1 MKVHEILMFF
11 FSRSAAMAQQNIKS
25 KTFQTMRKHFGQ
37 SRESTVDSSDYS
49 YNDSGVTKIQKHT
62 NADVRQCFAATIRNM
77 GNHYCSIAYFIRISK
92 ISFQER
98 KKNSQKVFYIVH
110 FMDAKGSQLVISQ
123 FIDACVLS
131 LQHAAFQLNPIAKA
145 KSKYKTVNELFY
157 QIYSIEISTTILK
170 SKTRAVE
177 L

>member
-1 MKVHEILMFF
+1 MSASNWHGHDLSFDGNIFTMLFKIAYKMKVHEILMFF

-62 NADVRQCFAATIRNM
+62 NADVKQCFAATIRNM

-92 ISFQER
+92 ISFQKR
-98 KKNSQKVFYIVH
+98 KKTSFHGFEMACKREPISHFIVH
-110 FMDAKGSQLVISQ
+110 RCMR
-123 FIDACVLS
+123 FIIAACS
-131 LQHAAFQLNPIAKA
+131 MQH
-145 KSKYKTVNELFY
+145 S
-157 QIYSIEISTTILK
+157 S
-170 SKTRAVE
+170 
-177 L
+177 